1 MDNSLQRELESF
13 VSREVYYCQSAL
25 VEELLSKEIISYDEI
40 VNLYDEETEEYQ
52 EIYEYWIVSEWLA
65 EKLENE
71 GEAIIRSDYGTWW
84 GRTCTGQAIMLDCVI
99 EKIYIEL
106 QRD

>member
-1 MDNSLQRELESF
+1 MDSSLQRGLENF

-25 VEELLSKEIISYDEI
+25 VEELLSKEIISYDDF

-52 EIYEYWIVSEWLA
+52 EIYEYWIVSEWLSA
-65 EKLENE
+65 KLKKE
-71 GEAIIRSDYGTWW
+71 GEPVVKSNFGTWW
-84 GRTCTGQAIMLDCVI
+84 GRTCTGQAIMLDYVI